1 MRVLW
6 LFVFL
11 ACFCGGACESQT
23 SKKHFGEA
31 LRNVIEASRKL
42 LQYLKQNQREMI
54 VDSIFGVRVMQGA
67 LHKLLN
73 NIERGGLKTH
83 RIRSLELEIKHLFI
97 HAGAIANKSLAF
109 AYEANQEYFETV
121 GFTAQTEWNV
131 IRDFRPLD
139 RTLKIPQI
147 KTEKDLG
154 LGSEPELELDECFMA
169 LIGRENKKIRPC
181 TVSTK
186 CWKLIFVAGS
196 KDYFLT
202 HQLLYFMLA
211 VKRGCTQVIN
221 NLLKKSKFY
230 GGINQFFASRCAF
243 MYPQMKSQEAKVFVS
258 VNQSLGD
265 MDLYLEQC
273 VVGSMLGYEEF
284 LSLRQLQ
291 QILAWQHPKGCFGFH
306 GDIIRKPED
315 EYEDEDTWETKTT
328 MRKLKVAKTLKD
340 GCELHISGVAVGLL
354 GMYILWLYDIMGT
367 GTQSEHDMK
376 ADKFDTWIKYSTV
389 IVILALV
396 VYIMSKRRLRYR
408 VISLLRIM

>member
-1 MRVLW
+1 
-6 LFVFL
+6 
-11 ACFCGGACESQT
+11 
-23 SKKHFGEA
+23 
-31 LRNVIEASRKL
+31 
-42 LQYLKQNQREMI
+42 
-54 VDSIFGVRVMQGA
+54 
-67 LHKLLN
+67 
-73 NIERGGLKTH
+73 
-83 RIRSLELEIKHLFI
+83 
-97 HAGAIANKSLAF
+97 
-109 AYEANQEYFETV
+109 
-121 GFTAQTEWNV
+121 
-131 IRDFRPLD
+131 
-139 RTLKIPQI
+139 
-147 KTEKDLG
+147 
-154 LGSEPELELDECFMA
+154 
-169 LIGRENKKIRPC
+169 
-181 TVSTK
+181 
-186 CWKLIFVAGS
+186 
-196 KDYFLT
+196 
-202 HQLLYFMLA
+202 
-211 VKRGCTQVIN
+211 
-221 NLLKKSKFY
+221 
-230 GGINQFFASRCAF
+230 
-243 MYPQMKSQEAKVFVS
+243 MKSQEAKVFVS

-376 ADKFDTWIKYSTV
+376 PDKFDTWIKYSTV